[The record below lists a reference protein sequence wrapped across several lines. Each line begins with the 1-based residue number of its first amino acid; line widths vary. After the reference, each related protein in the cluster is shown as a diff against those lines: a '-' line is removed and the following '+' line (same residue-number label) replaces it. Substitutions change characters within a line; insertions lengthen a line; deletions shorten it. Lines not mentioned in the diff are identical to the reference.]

1 MLLPGLDVSW
11 LRVQPTK
18 LDKSKLASDG
28 DRMAASEAN
37 RYRGRKCE
45 ASVLILNDRSKNE

>member
-1 MLLPGLDVSW
+1 MLLPGLDASW
-11 LRVQPTK
+11 LCVQPTK
-18 LDKSKLASDG
+18 LDKNKLASDG

-37 RYRGRKCE
+37 RYRGRKRE